1 MKVVFDYYM
10 YVALPILAVSL
21 LTMCLGLA
29 FSPIEAKVKK
39 VALAFFAFV
48 ALVGLGMSRDISH
61 LNLVGILHALTAISI
76 ATICYKYF
84 RSIYSTFQFVPCALI
99 VFVVCFNLL
108 NDDVGLTLMGRWN

>member
-1 MKVVFDYYM
+1 
-10 YVALPILAVSL
+10 
-21 LTMCLGLA
+21 MCFGLA

-61 LNLVGILHALTAISI
+61 LNLVGILHALTAICI
-76 ATICYKYF
+76 AAICYKYV
-84 RSIYSTFQFVPCALI
+84 RNIYSSFLFVPCALI
-99 VFVVCFNLL
+99 VFVVGFNLL